1 MLGLRGLTSDPP
13 KKKEKERDSQVQMTF
28 SFFFFL
34 KKKIWVDET
43 SSIQI
48 FL

>member
-1 MLGLRGLTSDPP
+1 
-13 KKKEKERDSQVQMTF
+13 VQMTF
-28 SFFFFL
+28 SFFFFF

-48 FL
+48 F

>member
-1 MLGLRGLTSDPP
+1 MLGLRGLTSNPP

-28 SFFFFL
+28 SFFFFF

-48 FL
+48 F

>member
-48 FL
+48 F

>member
-13 KKKEKERDSQVQMTF
+13 KKKRKRERQPSANDP
-28 SFFFFL
+28 FFLFFL
-34 KKKIWVDET
+34 KKNWVDET

-48 FL
+48 F